1 MIGCA
6 DPGAMLT
13 GEQQGIVCDR
23 ARLAMAAGL
32 RRSAQRDGQN
42 WTPSGQL
49 CAALDVPA
57 DGDAVG
63 RSAQGVWRDR
73 SNPCR
78 RTIIPRARHAPT
90 VNFATGSRRYPARRK
105 RAIAAACPAGYCL

>member
-6 DPGAMLT
+6 DHGAMLT

-23 ARLAMAAGL
+23 ARLAMPAGL
-32 RRSAQRDGQN
+32 RRSAQWDGQN
-42 WTPSGQL
+42 CTPPGQL
-49 CAALDVPA
+49 CAAPDVPA

-78 RTIIPRARHAPT
+78 RTVIPGLVMRRRSTSRRAAGGIPRGGKGR
-90 VNFATGSRRYPARRK
+90 
-105 RAIAAACPAGYCL
+105 